1 MVARVDWRIIL
12 RQPAGAISAAVIV
25 VLLFVAI
32 FAPLLVPSSPDHIS
46 ENILQ
51 APFGAFGLGTDE
63 LGRNVALE
71 LFYGLRISL
80 LVGLLAAASATLLGA
95 AVGSVAGYFGSK
107 IDSVAMRISESFQV
121 LPTFILA
128 ALIVALIG
136 AGLDRVI
143 AVIAL
148 LAWPQTARLM
158 RAQVLRVK
166 QLDFVDAARCLGI
179 GEWSIMLREVIPNSF
194 APVLATATLTIG
206 DAILIEAGL
215 SYLGLS
221 DPTVVTWGRMLNSG
235 QRYLFE
241 AWWLSIF
248 PGLAIFVTV
257 LVFNVFGDVLT
268 KVLNPRGAQ

>member
-1 MVARVDWRIIL
+1 MVSRVDWRIIL
-12 RQPAGAISAAVIV
+12 RQPAGAISAALILALLVIA
-25 VLLFVAI
+25 FVG
-32 FAPLLVPSSPDHIS
+32 PLLVPGNPDRIS

-63 LGRNVALE
+63 LGRNVALQ
-71 LFYGLRISL
+71 LFYGLRVSL

-95 AVGSVAGYFGSK
+95 AVGSVAGYFGK
-107 IDSVAMRISESFQV
+107 AVDSLAMRISESFQV

-128 ALIVALIG
+128 ALIVALVG

-179 GEWSIMLREVIPNSF
+179 GEWTIMLREVIPNAF

-221 DPTVVTWGRMLNSG
+221 DPSVVTWGRMLNSG
-235 QRYLFE
+235 QRFLFE

-248 PGLAIFVTV
+248 PGLAIFLTV
-257 LVFNVFGDVLT
+257 LVFNVLGDVLN
-268 KVLNPRGAQ
+268 KVLNPRSAQ

>member
-1 MVARVDWRIIL
+1 MVSRIDWRIIL
-12 RQPAGAISAAVIV
+12 RQPAGAISAAAIAFLMV
-25 VLLFVAI
+25 VAI
-32 FAPLLVPSSPDHIS
+32 VGPLLVPGNPDSIS

-51 APFGAFGLGTDE
+51 PPFGQYGLGTDE

-95 AVGSVAGYFGSK
+95 AVGSIAGYFGRSL
-107 IDSVAMRISESFQV
+107 DSIAMRISESFQV

-128 ALIVALIG
+128 ALIVALLG

-166 QLDFVDAARCLGI
+166 QLEFVDAARCIGI
-179 GEWSIMLREVIPNSF
+179 GEWRIMLGEVIPNAF

-221 DPTVVTWGRMLNSG
+221 DPSIVTWGRMLNSG
-235 QRYLFE
+235 QRFLFE

-248 PGLAIFVTV
+248 PGLAIFATV
-257 LVFNVFGDVLT
+257 LVFTVFGDVLN
-268 KVLNPRGAQ
+268 KVLNPRSA

>member
-1 MVARVDWRIIL
+1 M
-12 RQPAGAISAAVIV
+12 
-25 VLLFVAI
+25 
-32 FAPLLVPSSPDHIS
+32 
-46 ENILQ
+46 
-51 APFGAFGLGTDE
+51 
-63 LGRNVALE
+63 
-71 LFYGLRISL
+71 
-80 LVGLLAAASATLLGA
+80 
-95 AVGSVAGYFGSK
+95 AGYFGK
-107 IDSVAMRISESFQV
+107 GVDSLAMRVSESFQV

-136 AGLDRVI
+136 AGIDRVI

-248 PGLAIFVTV
+248 PGLAIFTTV
-257 LVFNVFGDVLT
+257 LVFNVLGDVLN
-268 KVLNPRGAQ
+268 KVLNPRSAQ

>member
-1 MVARVDWRIIL
+1 MASRIDWRIIL
-12 RQPAGAISAAVIV
+12 RQPAGAISLALI
-25 VLLFVAI
+25 VLLLVAAI
-32 FAPLLVPSSPDHIS
+32 FAPLLVPGSPDRIS

-51 APFGAFGLGTDE
+51 PPSGLFGLGTDE
-63 LGRNVALE
+63 LGRNVGFE
-71 LFYGLRISL
+71 LFYGLRVSL
-80 LVGLLAAASATLLGA
+80 LIGLLAAASATLLGA
-95 AVGSVAGYFGSK
+95 AVGSIAGYFGHG

-136 AGLDRVI
+136 AGIDRVI

-179 GEWSIMLREVIPNSF
+179 NEWTIMLREVIPNAF

-235 QRYLFE
+235 QRFLFE

-248 PGLAIFVTV
+248 PGLAIFTTV
-257 LVFNVFGDVLT
+257 LVFNVFGDVLN
-268 KVLNPRGAQ
+268 KVLNPRSAS

>member
-25 VLLFVAI
+25 VLLLVAV
-32 FAPLLVPSSPDHIS
+32 FAPLLVPSNPDHIS

-63 LGRNVALE
+63 LGRNVGLE

-95 AVGSVAGYFGSK
+95 AVGSMAGYFGSK
-107 IDSVAMRISESFQV
+107 IDAFAMRISESFQV

-179 GEWSIMLREVIPNSF
+179 SEWSIMLREVIPNSF

-221 DPTVVTWGRMLNSG
+221 DPSVVTWGRMLNSG

-248 PGLAIFVTV
+248 PGLAIFLTV
-257 LVFNVFGDVLT
+257 LVFNVLGDVLT

>member
-1 MVARVDWRIIL
+1 MASRVDWRIIL
-12 RQPAGAISAAVIV
+12 RQPAGAISFVLI
-25 VLLFVAI
+25 VLLLLAAI
-32 FAPLLVPSSPDHIS
+32 FAPVLLPGSPDRIS
-46 ENILQ
+46 ENILK
-51 APFGAFGLGTDE
+51 PPTGLFGLGTDE
-63 LGRNVALE
+63 LGRNVGFE
-71 LFYGLRISL
+71 LFYGLRVSL

-95 AVGSVAGYFGSK
+95 AVGAIAGYFGRG

-136 AGLDRVI
+136 AGIDRVI

-179 GEWSIMLREVIPNSF
+179 GEWTIMLREVIPNAF

-221 DPTVVTWGRMLNSG
+221 DPSVVTWGRMLNSG
-235 QRYLFE
+235 QRFLFE

-248 PGLAIFVTV
+248 PGLAIFTTV
-257 LVFNVFGDVLT
+257 LVFNVFGDVLN
-268 KVLNPRGAQ
+268 KVLNPRSAS

>member
-1 MVARVDWRIIL
+1 MGSRVDWRIIL
-12 RQPAGAISAAVIV
+12 RQPAGAISAVVIL
-25 VLLFVAI
+25 VLLAMATVGP
-32 FAPLLVPSSPDHIS
+32 FAVPGNPDKIS
-46 ENILQ
+46 DNFLQ
-51 APFGAFGLGTDE
+51 PPFGQFGFGTDN
-63 LGRNVALE
+63 LGRSIGLE

-80 LVGLLAAASATLLGA
+80 LVGLLAAASATVLGVA
-95 AVGSVAGYFGSK
+95 AGSIAGYFGK
-107 IDSVAMRISESFQV
+107 GADAFVMRISESFQV

-136 AGLDRVI
+136 SGLDRVI

-166 QLDFVDAARCLGI
+166 QLEFVDAARCMGV
-179 GEWSIMLREVIPNSF
+179 GEWRIMLGEVIPNAF

-215 SYLGLS
+215 SFLGLS
-221 DPTVVTWGRMLNSG
+221 DPSVVSWGRMLSTG

-241 AWWLSIF
+241 QPWLSIF
-248 PGLAIFVTV
+248 PGIAIFATV
-257 LVFNVFGDVLT
+257 LVFTVFGDVLN
-268 KVLNPRGAQ
+268 KVLNPRSA

>member
-1 MVARVDWRIIL
+1 MASRIDWRIIL
-12 RQPAGAISAAVIV
+12 RQPAGAISATVIAVLV
-25 VLLFVAI
+25 VLSAFGP
-32 FAPLLVPSSPDHIS
+32 FLVPGNPDHIS
-46 ENILQ
+46 ENFLQ
-51 APFGAFGLGTDE
+51 PPFGSFGLGTDN
-63 LGRNVALE
+63 LGRSVGLE

-80 LVGLLAAASATLLGA
+80 LVGLLAAASATVLGVA
-95 AVGSVAGYFGSK
+95 AGSIAGYFGK
-107 IDSVAMRISESFQV
+107 AVDSFVMRISESFQV

-166 QLDFVDAARCLGI
+166 QLEFVDAARCMGI
-179 GEWSIMLREVIPNSF
+179 GEWRIMLGEVIPNAF

-215 SYLGLS
+215 SFLGLS
-221 DPTVVTWGRMLNSG
+221 DPTVVSWGRMLGTG

-241 AWWLSIF
+241 QPWLSIF
-248 PGLAIFVTV
+248 PGLAIFGTV
-257 LVFNVFGDVLT
+257 LVFTVFGDVLN
-268 KVLNPRGAQ
+268 KVLNPRSA

>member
-1 MVARVDWRIIL
+1 LIARLDRRVLL
-12 RQPAGAISAAVIV
+12 RHPAGLVAGGAI
-25 VLLFVAI
+25 VLLILVAVV
-32 FAPLLVPSSPDHIS
+32 APLIARGSADRIS

-51 APFGAFGLGTDE
+51 PPFGGFGLGTDE

-71 LFYGLRISL
+71 LLFGLRISL

-95 AVGSVAGYFGSK
+95 AVGSLAGFFGGK
-107 IDSVAMRISESFQV
+107 IDGIAMRISESFQV

-128 ALIVALIG
+128 ALVVALVG

-143 AVIAL
+143 LVIAL

-179 GEWSIMLREVIPNSF
+179 SESSIMLREVIPNAF

-215 SYLGLS
+215 SFLGLS
-221 DPTVVTWGRMLNSG
+221 DPSIVTWGRMLNSG
-235 QRYLFE
+235 QRFLFE
-241 AWWLSIF
+241 AWWLSLF
-248 PGLAIFVTV
+248 PGFAIFLTV
-257 LVFNVFGDVLT
+257 LVFNVAGDALT
-268 KVLNPRGAQ
+268 KILNRRAPG

>member
-1 MVARVDWRIIL
+1 MGSRVDWRIIL
-12 RQPAGAISAAVIV
+12 RQPAGAISAAVI
-25 VLLFVAI
+25 LLFLVLGV
-32 FAPLLVPSSPDHIS
+32 FAPLIARGSPDHIS
-46 ENILQ
+46 ENILK
-51 APFGAFGLGTDE
+51 APFGSFGLGTDE
-63 LGRNVALE
+63 LGRNVGLE

-80 LVGLLAAASATLLGA
+80 LVGLLAAASATLLGV
-95 AVGSVAGYFGSK
+95 AVGAMAGYFGK
-107 IDSVAMRISESFQV
+107 AVDSFAMRISESFQV

-128 ALIVALIG
+128 ALIVALVG

-179 GEWSIMLREVIPNSF
+179 NEWAIMLREVIPNAF

-235 QRYLFE
+235 QRFLFE

-248 PGLAIFVTV
+248 PGLAIFTTV
-257 LVFNVFGDVLT
+257 LVFNVFGDVLN
-268 KVLNPRGAQ
+268 KVLNPRGA

>member
-1 MVARVDWRIIL
+1 VVSRVDWRIIL
-12 RQPAGAISAAVIV
+12 RQPAGAISGAVIV
-25 VLLFVAI
+25 LLLIVAA
-32 FAPLLVPSSPDHIS
+32 FGPALVAGNPDYIS

-51 APFGAFGLGTDE
+51 PPFGTFGLGTDE

-71 LFYGLRISL
+71 LLYGLRISL
-80 LVGLLAAASATLLGA
+80 IVGLLAAASATLLGV
-95 AVGSVAGYFGSK
+95 AVGSVAGYFGK
-107 IDSVAMRISESFQV
+107 GVDSLAMRISESFQV
-121 LPTFILA
+121 LPIFILA
-128 ALIVALIG
+128 ALIVALVG

-158 RAQVLRVK
+158 RAQVMRVK
-166 QLDFVDAARCLGI
+166 ELDFVDAARCLGI
-179 GEWSIMLREVIPNSF
+179 NEWSIMLREVIPNAF
-194 APVLATATLTIG
+194 APILATATLTIG

-221 DPTVVTWGRMLNSG
+221 DPSVVTWGRMLNSG

-248 PGLAIFVTV
+248 PGLAIFLTL

-268 KVLNPRGAQ
+268 KVLNPRSGQ

>member
-1 MVARVDWRIIL
+1 VGSRVNWRIIL
-12 RQPAGAISAAVIV
+12 RQPAGSISAAVILLLLLAAVFGPAV
-25 VLLFVAI
+25 VAGN
-32 FAPLLVPSSPDHIS
+32 PDHIS

-51 APFGAFGLGTDE
+51 PPGGPFGLGTDE

-80 LVGLLAAASATLLGA
+80 LVGLLAAASATLIGA
-95 AVGSVAGYFGSK
+95 AVGSMAGYFGK
-107 IDSVAMRISESFQV
+107 GVDSLAMRVSESFQV

-136 AGLDRVI
+136 AGIDRVI

-248 PGLAIFVTV
+248 PGLAIFTTV
-257 LVFNVFGDVLT
+257 LVFNVLGDVLN
-268 KVLNPRGAQ
+268 KVLNPRSAQ

>member
-1 MVARVDWRIIL
+1 MIATLIL
-12 RQPAGAISAAVIV
+12 LATLG
-25 VLLFVAI
+25 
-32 FAPLLVPSSPDHIS
+32 PLLVPGNPDRIS
-46 ENILQ
+46 DNFLQ
-51 APFGAFGLGTDE
+51 PPFGQFGLGTDN
-63 LGRNVALE
+63 LGRSVALE

-80 LVGLLAAASATLLGA
+80 LVGLLAAASATVLGVA
-95 AVGSVAGYFGSK
+95 AGSIAGYFGK
-107 IDSVAMRISESFQV
+107 AVDSSVMRISESFQV

-166 QLDFVDAARCLGI
+166 QLEFIDAARCMGV
-179 GEWSIMLREVIPNSF
+179 GEWRIMFGEVIPNAF

-215 SYLGLS
+215 SFLGLS
-221 DPTVVTWGRMLNSG
+221 DPSTVSWGRMLSTG

-241 AWWLSIF
+241 QPWLSIF

-257 LVFNVFGDVLT
+257 LVFTVFGDVLN
-268 KVLNPRGAQ
+268 KVLNPRSA

>member
-1 MVARVDWRIIL
+1 MVSRVDWRIIL
-12 RQPAGAISAAVIV
+12 RQPAGAISAMVIAILL
-25 VLLFVAI
+25 VLAI
-32 FAPLLVPSSPDHIS
+32 LGPLLVPGNPDRIS
-46 ENILQ
+46 ENFLQ
-51 APFGAFGLGTDE
+51 PPFGHFGLGTDN
-63 LGRNVALE
+63 LGRSVALE

-95 AVGSVAGYFGSK
+95 GVGAIAGYFGK
-107 IDSVAMRISESFQV
+107 SVDGLVMRISESFQV

-166 QLDFVDAARCLGI
+166 QLEFVDAARCMGI
-179 GEWSIMLREVIPNSF
+179 GEWRIMLGEVIPNAF
-194 APVLATATLTIG
+194 APILATATLTIG

-215 SYLGLS
+215 SFLGLS
-221 DPTVVTWGRMLNSG
+221 DPTVVSWGRMLSTG

-241 AWWLSIF
+241 SPWLSIF
-248 PGLAIFVTV
+248 PGLAIFATV
-257 LVFNVFGDVLT
+257 LVFTVFGDVLN
-268 KVLNPRGAQ
+268 KVLNPRSA

>member
-1 MVARVDWRIIL
+1 VVARIDWRIIL
-12 RQPAGAISAAVIV
+12 RQPAGAISTAVIA
-25 VLLFVAI
+25 LLLIAAAFG
-32 FAPLLVPSSPDHIS
+32 PLLVTGNPDHIS

-51 APFGAFGLGTDE
+51 PPSRAFGLGTDE
-63 LGRNVALE
+63 LGRNVTLE

-80 LVGLLAAASATLLGA
+80 VVGLLAAASATLIGA
-95 AVGSVAGYFGSK
+95 AVGSVAGYFGK
-107 IDSVAMRISESFQV
+107 TVDSLAMRFSESFQV

-136 AGLDRVI
+136 AGIDRVI

-179 GEWSIMLREVIPNSF
+179 NEWSIMLREVIPNAF

-221 DPTVVTWGRMLNSG
+221 DPTVVSWGRMLNSG
-235 QRYLFE
+235 QRFLFE

-248 PGLAIFVTV
+248 PGLAIFLTV
-257 LVFNVFGDVLT
+257 LVFNVLGSVLN
-268 KVLNPRGAQ
+268 KVLNPRSAQ

>member
-1 MVARVDWRIIL
+1 VVARIDWRIIL
-12 RQPAGAISAAVIV
+12 RQPAGAISAAVIALLLIV
-25 VLLFVAI
+25 AVFGPVLVTGN
-32 FAPLLVPSSPDHIS
+32 PDHIS

-51 APFGAFGLGTDE
+51 PPFGAFGLGTDE
-63 LGRNVALE
+63 LGRNVILE

-80 LVGLLAAASATLLGA
+80 TVGLLAAASATLIGA
-95 AVGSVAGYFGSK
+95 AVGSMAGYFGK
-107 IDSVAMRISESFQV
+107 NVDSLAMRFSESFQV

-136 AGLDRVI
+136 AGIDRVI

-179 GEWSIMLREVIPNSF
+179 GEWSIMLREVIPNAF

-221 DPTVVTWGRMLNSG
+221 DPTVVSWGRMLNSG
-235 QRYLFE
+235 QRFLFE

-248 PGLAIFVTV
+248 PGLAIFLTV
-257 LVFNVFGDVLT
+257 LVFNVFGSVLNR
-268 KVLNPRGAQ
+268 VLNPRSAE

>member
-1 MVARVDWRIIL
+1 MVSRIDWRIIL
-12 RQPAGAISAAVIV
+12 RQPAGAISATVIALLLIIAVFGP
-25 VLLFVAI
+25 VLVTGN
-32 FAPLLVPSSPDHIS
+32 PDHIS

-51 APFGAFGLGTDE
+51 PPFGAFGLGTDE
-63 LGRNVALE
+63 LGRNVTLE

-80 LVGLLAAASATLLGA
+80 LVGLLAAASATLIGA
-95 AVGSVAGYFGSK
+95 AVGSIAGYFGKSV
-107 IDSVAMRISESFQV
+107 DSLAMRFSESFQV

-136 AGLDRVI
+136 AGIDRVI

-179 GEWSIMLREVIPNSF
+179 NEWSIMLREVIPNAF

-221 DPTVVTWGRMLNSG
+221 DPTVVSWGRMLNSG
-235 QRYLFE
+235 QRFLFE

-248 PGLAIFVTV
+248 PGLAIFSTV
-257 LVFNVFGDVLT
+257 LVFNVLGSVLN
-268 KVLNPRGAQ
+268 KVLNPRSAQ

>member
-1 MVARVDWRIIL
+1 VVARIDWRIIL
-12 RQPAGAISAAVIV
+12 RQPAGAISTAVIA
-25 VLLFVAI
+25 LLLIVA
-32 FAPLLVPSSPDHIS
+32 FFGPLLVRGNPDGIS

-51 APFGAFGLGTDE
+51 PPFGAFGLGTDE
-63 LGRNVALE
+63 LGRNVTLE
-71 LFYGLRISL
+71 LFYGLRVSL
-80 LVGLLAAASATLLGA
+80 VVGLLAAASATLIGA
-95 AVGSVAGYFGSK
+95 AVGSVAGYFGK
-107 IDSVAMRISESFQV
+107 TVDSLAMRFSESFQV

-136 AGLDRVI
+136 AGIDRVI

-179 GEWSIMLREVIPNSF
+179 NEWSIMLREVIPNAF

-221 DPTVVTWGRMLNSG
+221 DPTVVSWGRMLNSG
-235 QRYLFE
+235 QRFLFE

-248 PGLAIFVTV
+248 PGLAIFLTV
-257 LVFNVFGDVLT
+257 LVFNVLGSVLN
-268 KVLNPRGAQ
+268 KVLNPRSAQ

>member
-1 MVARVDWRIIL
+1 VVARIDWRIIL
-12 RQPAGAISAAVIV
+12 RQPAGAISAAVIA
-25 VLLFVAI
+25 VLLIVAV
-32 FAPLLVPSSPDHIS
+32 FGPVLVTGNPDHIS

-51 APFGAFGLGTDE
+51 PPFGAFGLGTDE
-63 LGRNVALE
+63 LGRNVILE

-80 LVGLLAAASATLLGA
+80 TVGLLAAASATLIGA
-95 AVGSVAGYFGSK
+95 AVGSMAGYFGK
-107 IDSVAMRISESFQV
+107 NVDSLAMRFSESFQV

-136 AGLDRVI
+136 AGIDRVI

-179 GEWSIMLREVIPNSF
+179 NEWSIMLREVIPNAF

-221 DPTVVTWGRMLNSG
+221 DPTVVSWGRMLNSG
-235 QRYLFE
+235 QRFLFE

-248 PGLAIFVTV
+248 PGLAIFLTV
-257 LVFNVFGDVLT
+257 LVFNVLGSVLN
-268 KVLNPRGAQ
+268 KVLNPRSAE

>member
-1 MVARVDWRIIL
+1 MVSRVDWRIIL
-12 RQPAGAISAAVIV
+12 RQPAGAISAAVILA
-25 VLLFVAI
+25 LLLLATLG
-32 FAPLLVPSSPDHIS
+32 PLLVAGNPDRIS
-46 ENILQ
+46 EDLLQ
-51 APFGAFGLGTDE
+51 PPFGQFGLGTDE

-95 AVGSVAGYFGSK
+95 AVGAVAGYFGRAV
-107 IDSVAMRISESFQV
+107 DSLTMRVSESFQV

-128 ALIVALIG
+128 ALIVALLG

-166 QLDFVDAARCLGI
+166 QLEFVDAARCLGI
-179 GEWSIMLREVIPNSF
+179 NEWSIMLREVIPNSF
-194 APVLATATLTIG
+194 APILATATLTIG

-221 DPTVVTWGRMLNSG
+221 DPTIVTWGRMLNSG
-235 QRYLFE
+235 QRFLFE

-248 PGLAIFVTV
+248 PGLAIFLTV
-257 LVFNVFGDVLT
+257 LVFNVLGDVLN
-268 KVLNPRGAQ
+268 KVLNPRSAQ

>member
-1 MVARVDWRIIL
+1 VVARIDWRIIL
-12 RQPAGAISAAVIV
+12 RQPAGAISATVIALLLSIAVFGP
-25 VLLFVAI
+25 VLVKGN
-32 FAPLLVPSSPDHIS
+32 PDHIS

-51 APFGAFGLGTDE
+51 PPFGAFGLGTDE
-63 LGRNVALE
+63 LGRNVILE

-80 LVGLLAAASATLLGA
+80 LVGLLAAASATLIGA
-95 AVGSVAGYFGSK
+95 AVGSVAGYFGKSV
-107 IDSVAMRISESFQV
+107 DSLAMRFSESFQV

-136 AGLDRVI
+136 AGIDRVI

-179 GEWSIMLREVIPNSF
+179 NEWSIMLREVIPNAF

-221 DPTVVTWGRMLNSG
+221 DPTVVSWGRMLNSG

-248 PGLAIFVTV
+248 PGLAIFSTV
-257 LVFNVFGDVLT
+257 LVFNVLGSVLNR
-268 KVLNPRGAQ
+268 VLNPRSAQ

>member
-1 MVARVDWRIIL
+1 MVSRVDWRIIL
-12 RQPAGAISAAVIV
+12 RQPAGAVSATVIAI
-25 VLLFVAI
+25 LLLLAI
-32 FAPLLVPSSPDHIS
+32 FGPVLVPGNPDHIS
-46 ENILQ
+46 GDFLQ
-51 APFGAFGLGTDE
+51 PPFGHFGLGTDN
-63 LGRNVALE
+63 LGRSVGLE

-95 AVGSVAGYFGSK
+95 GVGAIAGYFGK
-107 IDSVAMRISESFQV
+107 SVDGVVMRISESFQV

-166 QLDFVDAARCLGI
+166 QLEFVDAARCMGV
-179 GEWSIMLREVIPNSF
+179 GEWRIMLGEVIPNAF
-194 APVLATATLTIG
+194 APILATATLTIG

-215 SYLGLS
+215 SFLGLS
-221 DPTVVTWGRMLNSG
+221 DPTVVSWGRMLSTG

-241 AWWLSIF
+241 SPWLSIF
-248 PGLAIFVTV
+248 PGLAIFATV
-257 LVFNVFGDVLT
+257 LVFTVLGDVLN
-268 KVLNPRGAQ
+268 KVLNPRSA

>member
-1 MVARVDWRIIL
+1 MVSRVDWRIIL
-12 RQPAGAISAAVIV
+12 RQPAGAISAAVII
-25 VLLFVAI
+25 VLLLLATLG
-32 FAPLLVPSSPDHIS
+32 PLLVAGNPDRIS
-46 ENILQ
+46 ENLLQ
-51 APFGAFGLGTDE
+51 PPFGQFGLGTDE

-95 AVGSVAGYFGSK
+95 AVGAVAGYFGRAV
-107 IDSVAMRISESFQV
+107 DSLAMRVSESFQV

-128 ALIVALIG
+128 ALIVALLG

-179 GEWSIMLREVIPNSF
+179 NEWSIMLREVIPNSF
-194 APVLATATLTIG
+194 APILATATLTIG

-221 DPTVVTWGRMLNSG
+221 DPTIVTWGRMLNSG
-235 QRYLFE
+235 QRFLFE

-248 PGLAIFVTV
+248 PGLAIFLTV
-257 LVFNVFGDVLT
+257 LVFNVLGDVLN
-268 KVLNPRGAQ
+268 KVLNPRSAQ

>member
-1 MVARVDWRIIL
+1 VVARLDWRIIL
-12 RQPAGAISAAVIV
+12 RQPAGAISAAVI
-25 VLLFVAI
+25 LLFLCLAI
-32 FAPLLVPSSPDHIS
+32 FGPLLVPGNPDHIS

-51 APFGAFGLGTDE
+51 APFGSFGLGTDE
-63 LGRNVALE
+63 LGRSVGLE

-80 LVGLLAAASATLLGA
+80 LVGLLAAASATLLGT
-95 AVGSVAGYFGSK
+95 AVGSIAGYFGK
-107 IDSVAMRISESFQV
+107 GIDSFAMRISESFQV

-136 AGLDRVI
+136 AGIDRVI

-179 GEWSIMLREVIPNSF
+179 SEWAIMLREVIPNAF

-221 DPTVVTWGRMLNSG
+221 DPSVVTWGRMLNSG
-235 QRYLFE
+235 QRFLFE

-248 PGLAIFVTV
+248 PGFAIFTTV
-257 LVFNVFGDVLT
+257 LMFNVFGDVLN
-268 KVLNPRGAQ
+268 KVLNPRGA

>member
-12 RQPAGAISAAVIV
+12 RQPAGAISAAVILV
-25 VLLFVAI
+25 FLAVAA
-32 FAPLLVPSSPDHIS
+32 FGPLLVGGNPDHIS

-63 LGRNVALE
+63 LGRNVGLE

-95 AVGSVAGYFGSK
+95 AVGSIAGYFGRG
-107 IDSVAMRISESFQV
+107 IDSLAMRISESFQV

-166 QLDFVDAARCLGI
+166 QAEFVDAARCLGI
-179 GEWSIMLREVIPNSF
+179 SEWAIMLREVIPNAF

-221 DPTVVTWGRMLNSG
+221 DPSVVTWGRMLNSG
-235 QRYLFE
+235 QRFLFE

-248 PGLAIFVTV
+248 PGFAIFATV
-257 LVFNVFGDVLT
+257 LVFNVFGDVLN
-268 KVLNPRGAQ
+268 KVLNPRGA

>member
-1 MVARVDWRIIL
+1 VVSRIDWRIIL

-25 VLLFVAI
+25 LLLAVAI
-32 FAPLLVPSSPDHIS
+32 IGPKLVPGSPDSIS

-51 APFGAFGLGTDE
+51 PPFGPFGLGTDE
-63 LGRNVALE
+63 LGRSVALE

-80 LVGLLAAASATLLGA
+80 LVGLLAAASASLLGA
-95 AVGSVAGYFGSK
+95 AVGSVAGYFGRR
-107 IDSVAMRISESFQV
+107 IDSLAMRISESFQV

-166 QLDFVDAARCLGI
+166 QLEFVDAARCLGI
-179 GEWSIMLREVIPNSF
+179 SEWSIMLREVIPNAF

-248 PGLAIFVTV
+248 PGLAIFSTV
-257 LVFNVFGDVLT
+257 LVFNVLGDVLN
-268 KVLNPRGAQ
+268 KVLNPRSAQ